1 MEKTTSISKS
11 LGLPFFGL
19 QSAILIVGWTLMV
32 FLKTPI
38 DWSIDPNQMA
48 LTIIFSLPLLLLAV
62 LVTSPVG
69 LGIDFV
75 KTIFNRILESPLGP
89 FIQEGGPWKF
99 LLISVLAGLG
109 EELVFRGVLQEK
121 GGLVLA
127 AVLFGL
133 FHFVSF
139 AYFAVATFL
148 GIYLGSV
155 YIWTGHHF
163 LSPVIIHVLYD
174 FVFLILMRRAC
185 Q

>member
-1 MEKTTSISKS
+1 M
-11 LGLPFFGL
+11 
-19 QSAILIVGWTLMV
+19 
-32 FLKTPI
+32 
-38 DWSIDPNQMA
+38 
-48 LTIIFSLPLLLLAV
+48 
-62 LVTSPVG
+62 
-69 LGIDFV
+69 
-75 KTIFNRILESPLGP
+75 
-89 FIQEGGPWKF
+89 
-99 LLISVLAGLG
+99 LISVLAGLG